1 MAAIIS
7 VPGYYYYQ
15 RGGLNNSGRLEPSQR
30 WLDHFFRVIEMRG
43 RHPSF
48 SKSIFPYTS
57 RKKLSNSS
65 LYLFICAKGFPF
77 NQISLSLY
85 SIIYAIFSPA
95 RLLYVVSSTVY
106 RMESMSY
113 ELPPLFRPLGLGV
126 VLATLWKWLY
136 SWLALNTKFN
146 PAVATM
152 QSWKL
157 VDLYIFYF
165 RVYRFPISYSPV
177 LQHISF
183 RSFDMLQQQSQSGA
197 RVSLIP
203 GCVY

>member
-65 LYLFICAKGFPF
+65 LYLFICGAKGFPF

-85 SIIYAIFSPA
+85 NISSMLFFI
-95 RLLYVVSSTVY
+95 RLDCFMLSSTVY
-106 RMESMSY
+106 RTNGEYVPWTSAS
-113 ELPPLFRPLGLGV
+113 LPASGVGCRLGSTLEMVMLVTSSEYQIQPRSGYYAVTETGWPVHLLFPGLSFSNQLLASV
-126 VLATLWKWLY
+126 V
-136 SWLALNTKFN
+136 
-146 PAVATM
+146 
-152 QSWKL
+152 
-157 VDLYIFYF
+157 
-165 RVYRFPISYSPV
+165 
-177 LQHISF
+177 
-183 RSFDMLQQQSQSGA
+183 
-197 RVSLIP
+197 
-203 GCVY
+203 